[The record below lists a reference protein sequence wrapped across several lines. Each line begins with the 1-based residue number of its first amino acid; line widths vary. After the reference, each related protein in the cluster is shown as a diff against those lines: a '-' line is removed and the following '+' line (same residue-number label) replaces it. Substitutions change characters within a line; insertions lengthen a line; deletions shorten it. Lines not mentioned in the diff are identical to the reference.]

1 MGGWCLIAY
10 QPCCCSWWL
19 SLVGAGCAVALHSS
33 GVVRSWSTAY
43 ALVDFTIH
51 MHTSC
56 TDVHQGLTNE
66 STTPTSPHSQ
76 HTLPCNRPRQ
86 QACFDSQQRAPTQVQ
101 AVLPFLHF
109 KRQLVPCMHPFPG
122 HRTYPGAYLPKYLA
136 KHGSLQPGTA
146 SSLAFHLGNML
157 SGGGETA
164 LQGREQQQ

>member
-19 SLVGAGCAVALHSS
+19 SLVGAGCAVAPHSS
-33 GVVRSWSTAY
+33 GVVRSWSTAHV
-43 ALVDFTIH
+43 LSDFTIY
-51 MHTSC
+51 MNKSC
-56 TDVHQGLTNE
+56 TGVYQGPRHE
-66 STTPTSPHSQ
+66 SILSTSPHDK

-86 QACFDSQQRAPTQVQ
+86 QALNLEQRAPTQVQ
-101 AVLPFLHF
+101 AVLPALYY
-109 KRQLVPCMHPFPG
+109 KRQHDLCMRPIHC
-122 HRTYPGAYLPKYLA
+122 HPGAYLPKYLA

-164 LQGREQQQ
+164 QQQQQQE